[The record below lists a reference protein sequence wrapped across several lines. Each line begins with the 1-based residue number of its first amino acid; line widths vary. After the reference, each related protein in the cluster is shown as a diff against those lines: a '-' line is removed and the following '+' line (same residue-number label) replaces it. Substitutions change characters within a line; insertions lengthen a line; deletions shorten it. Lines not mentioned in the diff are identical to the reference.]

1 MSQIAGENETPRDK
15 LADDPHRPLYHF
27 LPESNWMNDPNGLI
41 QWDGLYHLFYQ
52 YNPNG
57 PFHGTIHWGHAVSED
72 LVHWADLPPALAPTH
87 GGPDEDGCWS
97 GCAVDNDGV
106 PTLVYTGVRGGDRR
120 EEGTCI
126 ATSSDGL
133 LTWKKHPGNP
143 VIASPPQ
150 GLDVLGFRDPYVW
163 KEGKTWYH
171 LVGSGIEGVGGTA
184 LLYESEDLIHWD
196 YINPIY
202 TRSESATD
210 PVWTGQMWEC
220 PQLFPLGGEHI
231 LMVSVWENDV
241 LYHAAYFAGTYAD
254 HKLTPRATRRLDLGA
269 DYYAPYTMLDDKGR
283 RIIWGWSWEARSSE
297 AQRAAGWAGVM
308 SLPRI
313 LSPRPDGLL
322 GIEPVPELRALRG
335 AHQRLTD
342 VTLTPASPN
351 VLRDVRGDCLEI
363 IAEFEPQDA
372 REFGLRVRCS
382 PGGQEQTHIVYDRVT
397 ERLAVDR
404 EHASLDPEAH
414 GGVHGGS
421 LELAEGE
428 HPTLHVFLDR
438 SIVEVYANGRASI
451 TERIYPSRPDSLSVD
466 LFASDGKAKLKSMD
480 VWEMK
485 PAWRIGD
492 E

>member
-1 MSQIAGENETPRDK
+1 MSQFIGEDTTPGDK

-27 LPESNWMNDPNGLI
+27 LPALNWMNDPNGLI
-41 QWDGLYHLFYQ
+41 QWDARYHLFYQ

-72 LVHWADLPPALAPTH
+72 LVYWDDLPTALAPSP

-106 PTLVYTGVRGGDRR
+106 PTLVYTGVRGGDTRK
-120 EEGTCI
+120 EGACI

-150 GLDVLGFRDPYVW
+150 DLDVVGLRDPCVW
-163 KEGKTWYH
+163 KEGGTWC
-171 LVGSGIEGVGGTA
+171 LLLGSGIEGVGGTA

-196 YINPIY
+196 YAGPIY
-202 TRSESATD
+202 TRDKSATD
-210 PVWTGQMWEC
+210 PVWTGPMWEC
-220 PQLFPLGGEHI
+220 PQFFPLGDEQI
-231 LMVSVWENDV
+231 LIVSVWEDDV
-241 LYHAAYFAGTYAD
+241 LHHTAYFAGTYAD
-254 HKLTPRATRRLDLGA
+254 HKFTPRATRRLDLGA

-283 RIIWGWSWEARSSE
+283 RIVWGWSWEARSSE

-313 LSPRPDGLL
+313 LSPRPDDLL
-322 GIEPVPELRALRG
+322 GIEPVPELRVLRG
-335 AHQRLTD
+335 AHRRLTD
-342 VTLTPASPN
+342 VSITPASLN
-351 VLRDVRGDCLEI
+351 VLRGVRGDCLEI
-363 IAEFEPQDA
+363 VAEFEPRDA
-372 REFGLRVRCS
+372 KEFGLRVRCS
-382 PGGQEQTHIVYDRVT
+382 PGGEEQTLIVYNPAT
-397 ERLAVDR
+397 KRLVVDR

-428 HPTLHVFLDR
+428 HLKLHVFLDR
-438 SIVEVYANGRASI
+438 SIMEVYANGRASI
-451 TERIYPSRPDSLSVD
+451 TERIYPSRPDSLGVH
-466 LFASDGKAKLKSMD
+466 LFARGGEAELKSMD

-485 PAWRIGD
+485 PAWRS
-492 E
+492 ER